1 MSLASWS
8 CSADKAE
15 DNLGDDLTINELLN
29 SDESVDE
36 GSTVSSTSG
45 SSERSVPNANNA
57 NSGASSDSISS
68 PSKTPSKD
76 VQKRKPR
83 PAKTIKE
90 RYYDGEFGYIV
101 NQKFSKE
108 QMGDFYYK
116 GFAYYG
122 LARQNKNNPALSRKY
137 LEKSKEVLKKVG
149 INARNRELKARAIL
163 WYGILSNVFPSKK
176 LNNYEKIS
184 PFAYIKTRLKDTKS
198 YDDALF
204 YAGLVYEKVGYYK
217 SAKINYQ
224 LLDEIADNNFIYY
237 YARRKVYP
245 AKTISSFY
253 LKNIDGKLSDLRK
266 RKKKPTY
273 PTEVSSAEP
282 SETGLT
288 TPVQKNAEDFPTENT
303 EDLPTEDAED
313 FLAENAEDFS
323 VELRDNDNLPSSP
336 SESLDQRETLVE
348 ENFIGNPKDIDQYFE
363 NEESSGSGNDYYSP
377 NDSNPAD
384 ELDLSLDAFLKS
396 VKPEQDEKNNQD
408 IFILDD
414 N

>member
-1 MSLASWS
+1 MKFLAPLFLVLSIFLTSWS

-15 DNLGDDLTINELLN
+15 GNLGDDLTTNELLN
-29 SDESVDE
+29 SNESVDD
-36 GSTVSSTSG
+36 GSTVSSTSD
-45 SSERSVPNANNA
+45 ERSVPNANNDA
-57 NSGASSDSISS
+57 LSTPVSS
-68 PSKTPSKD
+68 PSETPSKE
-76 VQKRKPR
+76 VQKRKPK
-83 PAKTIKE
+83 PVKTIKE
-90 RYYDGEFGYIV
+90 RYYAGEFNYIV
-101 NQKFSKE
+101 NQRFSKE

-137 LEKSKEVLKKVG
+137 LEKSKEILKKVG

-253 LKNIDGKLSDLRK
+253 LKNIDGKLRDLRE
-266 RKKKPTY
+266 RKKKASS
-273 PTEVSSAEP
+273 PTEVNSTEP
-282 SETGLT
+282 RETGLT
-288 TPVQKNAEDFPTENT
+288 TSAERNAENLLNEN
-303 EDLPTEDAED
+303 AED
-313 FLAENAEDFS
+313 FLAENAEDFPI
-323 VELRDNDNLPSSP
+323 ELMDNDNLPSSP
-336 SESLDQRETLVE
+336 SESLNQRETLVE
-348 ENFIGNPKDIDQYFE
+348 ENFSGNPKDIDQYFE
-363 NEESSGSGNDYYSP
+363 NEESSGSDNDYYSP
-377 NDSNPAD
+377 NDSSPAD

-396 VKPEQDEKNNQD
+396 VEPEQDEKNNQD